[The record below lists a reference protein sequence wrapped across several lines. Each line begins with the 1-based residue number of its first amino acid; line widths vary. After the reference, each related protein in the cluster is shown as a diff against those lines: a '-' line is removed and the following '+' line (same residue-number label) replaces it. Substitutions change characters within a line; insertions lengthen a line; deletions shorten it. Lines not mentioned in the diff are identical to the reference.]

1 MDLPS
6 EAEEVWRY
14 SPIDRLALDDY
25 VPVTEAG
32 SAAEEMARSGI
43 GEDLGDRLGLVVV
56 ANGWPVGTAPQ
67 LPPGVEVGPAGE
79 HPDGEQLVGSVLR
92 GGDALVQLHDAFVP
106 DALVVD
112 VSPGTCVDKPLVIAH
127 WCGSGGGAAP
137 DQSPAPAVFPHTVVR
152 AAPGAQMQVVEV
164 WVGPGDREPALVLP
178 VTELVAGEGAALSYV
193 SVQLLGAQAWTL
205 GRLSATVARDATL
218 KVFTAGLGAA
228 YDRLR
233 SDVAVTG
240 RGASSQLYSMYLGT
254 GTQVHDVR
262 TLQDHRAPST
272 VSDLLCKGAVADSS
286 RSIYSGLIRVRPGA
300 VRADAMQSNHNLVLG
315 EDAHADSVPNLDIEE
330 NDVRCSHASSVGPVG
345 IDERFYLESRG
356 VPPQRAERLIVLG
369 FFDDVIERC
378 PVPGAKLRLRQ
389 EVGSRLGKALG

>member
-1 MDLPS
+1 MNLPS

-14 SPIDRLALDDY
+14 SPIDRLALDGY
-25 VPVTEAG
+25 VPATEIG
-32 SAAEEMARSGI
+32 SIADQVAQGGI
-43 GEDLGDRLGLVVV
+43 GDDLGDRLGLVVV
-56 ANGWPVGTAPQ
+56 ANGRPVGPAPQ
-67 LPPGVEVGPAGE
+67 MPPGVEVGPASE
-79 HPDGEQLVGSVLR
+79 HPDGEQLLGSVLR
-92 GGDALVQLHDAFVP
+92 GGDALVQLHDAFMP

-112 VSPGTCVDKPLVIAH
+112 VGPGTGADKPLVIVH
-127 WCGSGGGAAP
+127 WCGSGGVAA
-137 DQSPAPAVFPHTVVR
+137 QGRSAAPAVFPHTVVR
-152 AAPGAQMQVVEV
+152 IAPGAQMQVVEV
-164 WVGPGDREPALVLP
+164 WVGDGGGDPALVLP
-178 VTELVAGEGAALSYV
+178 VTELITGEAAALSYV
-193 SVQLLGAQAWTL
+193 SVQLLGPEAWTL

-254 GTQVHDVR
+254 GTQVHDLR

-315 EDAHADSVPNLDIEE
+315 EDAHADSVPNLDIQE

-356 VPPQRAERLIVLG
+356 VPSQRGGAIDRPRVL
-369 FFDDVIERC
+369 
-378 PVPGAKLRLRQ
+378 
-389 EVGSRLGKALG
+389 